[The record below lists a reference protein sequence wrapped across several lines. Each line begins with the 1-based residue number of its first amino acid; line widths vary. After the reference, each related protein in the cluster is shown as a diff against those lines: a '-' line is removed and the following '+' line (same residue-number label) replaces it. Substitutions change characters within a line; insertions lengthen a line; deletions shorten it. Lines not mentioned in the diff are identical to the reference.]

1 MNFKI
6 SKGLNLSLVGEIEN
20 SYLPENKTLTSRVAI
35 LGKDFHGIKPTMFV
49 SEDEKVTQ
57 GQALFED
64 KKNPGYNFIS
74 PVNGTVSEINR
85 GDRRSFLSMI
95 IEKDNDDN
103 SFEN

>member
-35 LGKDFHGIKPTMFV
+35 LGKDFHGIKPTMFI
-49 SEDEKVTQ
+49 SEGEKVTQ

-74 PVNGTVSEINR
+74 PVN
-85 GDRRSFLSMI
+85 
-95 IEKDNDDN
+95 
-103 SFEN
+103 

>member
-20 SYLPENKTLTSRVAI
+20 SYLPESKSLTTKVAI
-35 LGKDFHGIKPTMFV
+35 LGKDFHGIKPTMFI
-49 SEDEKVTQ
+49 SEGEKVIQ

-64 KKNPGYNFIS
+64 KKNPGYSFIS

-85 GDRRSFLSMI
+85 GDLSLI
-95 IEKDNDDN
+95 HI
-103 SFEN
+103 